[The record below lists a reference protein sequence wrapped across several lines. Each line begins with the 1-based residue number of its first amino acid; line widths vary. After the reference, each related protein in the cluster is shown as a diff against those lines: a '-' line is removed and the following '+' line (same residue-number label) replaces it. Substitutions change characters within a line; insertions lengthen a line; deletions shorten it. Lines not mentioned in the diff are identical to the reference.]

1 MRRLLLSI
9 MFAFMT
15 ATTFSQTNT
24 ISVTVASSEPVTGL
38 TTINFQFTGQE
49 NSLYDLTVE
58 VKFDNADYIQIPE
71 ADLTGNLTNVSGTG
85 TSFNGS
91 IVWNGA
97 ASFPNRYHKQ
107 TRIRILA
114 TISLEPETGT
124 FTDPRDGNEYQ
135 WVKIGNQIWMAENLK
150 ATKYN
155 DGSAI
160 PNVTDESAWENLK
173 TGAWCNYDNLES
185 NAEIYGR
192 LYNWYAVETGKLAPA
207 GWHVPT
213 DKEWIILE
221 NYLIANGFNYDGTK
235 DYDKVAKSL
244 CAKTNWASSGRSG
257 APGNAPENNNST
269 GFTALPGGG
278 RGCDDEPFCTIGEYG
293 HWWSSTETNENKAY
307 YRMLKYNYQD
317 FSRYSNY
324 KEKGMSVRLLKD
336 GLPTVATSEVT
347 SITNNTAS
355 SGGDITSDGGA
366 PVTARG
372 VCWNTTGNPIIA
384 DSKTTDGT
392 GTGTFSS
399 NLTGLIPETHYYVRA
414 YATNS
419 EGTAYGDQ
427 ISFLPS
433 KLPAVTTSTIT
444 NITYN
449 TASSGGDITS
459 IGGGPVTARGV
470 CWNTTGNP
478 TIADTYTNN
487 GTGIGTW
494 VSELVELQ
502 PATPYYARAYA
513 TNIMGTAYGEEKQF
527 TTKPKPE
534 TGSFTDT
541 RDGNEYQWV
550 KIGSQVWMA
559 ENLKATKYN
568 DGTAIPNV
576 TDASVWEN
584 FTTGAYCNYDNL
596 ESNGETYGK
605 LYNWYAVNTG
615 KLAPEGWHVPTDEE
629 WTILENY
636 LIANGYNYDGTK
648 EYNKVAKSLASKTN
662 WKSSKNEGTPGNAP
676 EYNNSTDFTALPGG
690 YRFQWGAFH
699 LMEVEC
705 KWWSFTAY
713 DQNNAYKRGLSYSSN
728 YLIFY
733 PEKKVSGMSVRCV
746 RD

>member
-372 VCWNTTGNPIIA
+372 VCWNTTGNP
-384 DSKTTDGT
+384 
-392 GTGTFSS
+392 
-399 NLTGLIPETHYYVRA
+399 
-414 YATNS
+414 
-419 EGTAYGDQ
+419 
-427 ISFLPS
+427 
-433 KLPAVTTSTIT
+433 
-444 NITYN
+444 
-449 TASSGGDITS
+449 
-459 IGGGPVTARGV
+459 
-470 CWNTTGNP
+470 